1 MLFVVSTT
9 IGLETMLKKVM
20 PYNSEHQVENDGD
33 LGTSLL
39 AMHELLESKGF
50 NLIAVDSSGTNA
62 FFVKKEFASYFEIL
76 SPVKS
81 WRSVDRVI
89 THF

>member
-1 MLFVVSTT
+1 M
-9 IGLETMLKKVM
+9 
-20 PYNSEHQVENDGD
+20 NSDIIIFSC
-33 LGTSLL
+33 GTQFSSLIPTYKT
-39 AMHELLESKGF
+39 KGF

-89 THF
+89 TPILGLATSLIIGVKSFCKNSFMID